1 MIWPKISVVS
11 PSFNQG
17 PFIEQTLQS
26 VLGQHYPN
34 LEYIV
39 IDGGSSDGAK
49 EIIER
54 YSEQLSYWVSEPDQG
69 QTHALVKGFVR
80 ATGDILCWLNSDDL
94 FEPDTLRQ
102 VAEYFVQH
110 SSVQVVYGDAL
121 WMDRTGKIVG
131 PKKEHDFNRFVWFF
145 DHNYIPQ
152 PSLFW
157 RRELF
162 LQVGGMDAS
171 YELAMDTALIA
182 KFLTTTTPQHVTRT
196 WSRIRRYPEQ
206 RNQRLREQ
214 SDREDAALR
223 EHYCGKQTRMGL
235 LAKRVLAKSLRVTL
249 KLLRGC
255 YW

>member
-1 MIWPKISVVS
+1 MIWPKISVVT

-54 YSEQLSYWVSEPDQG
+54 YSPQLSYWISEPDQG
-69 QTHALVKGFVR
+69 QTQALVKGFTR

-110 SSVQVVYGDAL
+110 PGVQVVYGDAL
-121 WMDRTGKIVG
+121 WMDRTGKILA

-182 KFLTTTTPQHVTRT
+182 KFLTVTTPQHVTRI

-206 RNQRLREQ
+206 RNQRLRAQ
-214 SDREDAALR
+214 SDRDDMALR
-223 EHYCGKQTRMGL
+223 ECYCGKQTRLEL
-235 LAKRVLAKSLRVTL
+235 LAKYALAKSMRVTL
-249 KLLRGC
+249 KLFNGC